1 MSQTEPEPVEEEP
14 AYGDHA
20 TVLEVTD
27 TGDLRCTVCD
37 HVVMTL
43 APEVLFHNTD
53 RPASP

>member
-53 RPASP
+53 RPATP